1 MNFGF
6 QEQRAGGGTIP
17 NNTAI
22 AFNRTIVN
30 YDTNISYN
38 DSTFTISSPGDY
50 YVAWNVA
57 LKTGLG
63 VNGPTISLVT
73 NTTPVQT
80 FPSTNNM
87 KTGQISG
94 SAVLKVTTAPT
105 TFQLVNT
112 TGNSIVLADNV
123 EISANISIIAINP
136 QTAGANYY
144 LTDRSGGNLAG
155 DATVPFNETITE
167 FNDLVTNTTGTITI
181 SNAGRYIVEW
191 SVSLYGSSDSDYI
204 KFNVVLVSETETTIL
219 GSNESPVVHPGTVYG
234 NALINITD
242 TTRTTPYELELRN
255 ASFATVVTPET
266 TQEVP
271 SDLTFASQ
279 SIQAT
284 IRIVQI

>member
-30 YDTNISYN
+30 YDSTISYN

-50 YVAWNVA
+50 YVSWNVA

-63 VNGPTISLVT
+63 INGPTISLVT

-80 FPSTNNM
+80 FSSTNSM

-94 SAVLKVTTAPT
+94 SAVLRVTTAPT

-112 TGNSIVLADNV
+112 TVNSIVLADNV
-123 EISANISIIAINP
+123 EISANISIIAINGA
-136 QTAGANYY
+136 TAGANYY
-144 LTDRSGGNLAG
+144 LTDKSGGNLSG
-155 DATVPFNETITE
+155 DAVVPFNKIVTE
-167 FNDLVTNTTGTITI
+167 FNDLI
-181 SNAGRYIVEW
+181 SNDAGSIKISNSGKYIVEW
-191 SVSLYGSSDSDYI
+191 SVSLDGSSNADSL
-204 KFNVVLVSETETTIL
+204 KFNLVNVSESATTVI
-219 GSNESPVVHPGTVYG
+219 GSSESPVVLPGTVYG
-234 NALINITD
+234 NALINITNA
-242 TTRTTPYELELRN
+242 TRNEPYEIQLKN
-255 ASFATVVTPET
+255 ASTATTITSESVET
-266 TQEVP
+266 IP
-271 SDLTFASQ
+271 ADLTLASQ
-279 SIQAT
+279 TIQAT